1 MVSGQPALIIADAGP
16 LIVLSRIGRLN
27 LLPQVFG
34 EVWVTDVVRHE
45 LLGQGAFP
53 GQAEIAAALEHWLHS
68 APVDLNN
75 WHTINSD
82 IDPGEASSIC
92 LAERY
97 PNSLLVIDDKAGRVE
112 AQARGLRYIG
122 LAGVLRR
129 AKQVRLIDDV
139 RPLLEA
145 LRGAG
150 YFLSDAIMSEILR
163 SVGEEE

>member
-45 LLGQGAFP
+45 LLGQGAFA

-75 WHTINSD
+75 WHTINPD

-150 YFLSDAIMSEILR
+150 YFLSDAIMREILR

>member
-1 MVSGQPALIIADAGP
+1 MVSEQPTLIIADAGP
-16 LIVLSRIGRLN
+16 LIVLSRIGQLN

-34 EVWVTDVVRHE
+34 EVWVTEVMRHE

-75 WHTINSD
+75 WHTINPD

-97 PNSLLVIDDKAGRVE
+97 PNSLLVIDDKAGRLE

-122 LAGVLRR
+122 LAGIVRR
-129 AKQVRLIDDV
+129 AKQVGLIDAV

-145 LRGAG
+145 LRYAG
-150 YFLSDAIMSEILR
+150 YFLSDALMREILR

>member
-34 EVWVTDVVRHE
+34 EVSVTDVVRHE

-75 WHTINSD
+75 WHTINPD

-150 YFLSDAIMSEILR
+150 YFLSDAIMREILR

>member
-1 MVSGQPALIIADAGP
+1 MVDVHTRHTVYGAIELGRRLQALDVYWLESP
-16 LIVLSRIGRLN
+16 IV
-27 LLPQVFG
+27 P
-34 EVWVTDVVRHE
+34 EDV
-45 LLGQGAFP
+45 P

-129 AKQVRLIDDV
+129 AKQVGLIDDV

-150 YFLSDAIMSEILR
+150 YFLSDAIMREILR